1 MTSQNPDAPRSA
13 IGFIVAAL
21 ARRRIAGEVPFTVL
35 SCDNLSANGHTVG
48 RIVTQFAALRS
59 RDLAKWIEAEV
70 AFPST
75 MVDRIVPET
84 TDADRAAVSSALGMI
99 DAWPVVTEPF
109 TQWIVEDR
117 FSAGRPDFA
126 AAGVQTGLR
135 RKAVRAHEAAAAQR
149 QPFGAGLSRLSRRP

>member
-1 MTSQNPDAPRSA
+1 M
-13 IGFIVAAL
+13 AAL
-21 ARRRIAGEVPFTVL
+21 ARRRTAGAAPFTVL
-35 SCDNLSANGHTVG
+35 SCDNLSANGHTVR

-59 RDLAKWIEAEV
+59 RDLAEWIEAEV

-84 TDADRAAVSSALGMI
+84 TDVDRAAVSSALGMI

-117 FSAGRPDFA
+117 FPAGRPDFA
-126 AAGVQTGLR
+126 AAGVQLVSDVD
-135 RKAVRAHEAAAAQR
+135 AVRAHEAAAAQR
-149 QPFGAGLSRLSRRP
+149 QPFGAGLSRLSRRL